1 MGKTQSNLERL
12 YGAVSAQFDIGTF
25 EEFRAKMNTPE
36 DRRRFYDAVDAN
48 GFDLGNY
55 DEYERRLGGVQ
66 EVSAQGSAGTSETS
80 GQPSGSLAEPL
91 LGNQPA
97 QAPVDPTPEQV
108 GKAVTDFE
116 AQQIANVGN
125 RHTDRYVPEDAT
137 VVTPIDTSAGP
148 SVATLGDDGEIFNV
162 IPPVDVVASD
172 TMTFQTSVRNT
183 FDNLVN
189 QIRGIDDRLSL
200 VAAESWER
208 LLGKELAASWYEY
221 DGRDINQVKMDAY
234 AELERLESE
243 MKQTQSVS
251 GAITSGDPVAILA
264 ASINALSALGGTAL
278 ASITTGGVGLYTEM
292 MGSAIYDF
300 NKTKAEELGLT
311 VEELYEQGK
320 AEFATPATIGVIGGA
335 LERVGFRGAQRAFL
349 AQINSQAGRRLLK
362 AGLGANQEGMTEW
375 LQTGLEAVN
384 ERMAEGDASTFDIS
398 SVFVDALFSEEGLEA
413 YLMGAVGSASA
424 SGLGRMG
431 GAISSRV
438 ANRDL
443 ADNINQGFD
452 TLASIEQDLSNPEI
466 SPSTQAVLRG
476 QQDAIVSEISD
487 NIIESN
493 RQEDT
498 LPAESKNEV
507 EGLLS
512 RLEELQAVIQ
522 DPNVS
527 ETTKESLRAQAEQ
540 VSGEIDTIISNSQDT
555 AIETSVVQEPAA
567 APETPTQELSEL
579 QSEYDTLGI
588 DLQEGRI
595 TQEEFD
601 ASADSLYESILLRRD
616 ADALEARMFE
626 ERAAQRQIEVDAA
639 ISEFQQN
646 NPDVEVDLFE
656 DLPDSVVRTFE
667 RVDRG
672 VPTDPV
678 ALEEASSWMYDKY
691 QSVLDERNNPE
702 RRHTIEQ
709 LNSIANQIGED
720 ITILE
725 NYRYEQ
731 QNETESVQLETE
743 ASNIP
748 SQPEQEAERVEAT
761 GQQESEVTTEAE
773 TSPVRD
779 DLSSDEA
786 MGQLTAEVSSEAPL
800 EAVSDGGVVSDVEQ
814 EADPV
819 SVEDVQSER
828 EQSEVSL
835 TVAERPVRITDDMPP
850 KQPDNAR
857 VKSLLRM
864 LPRQDTAAMMGPANV
879 EYRRDVIES
888 ITGERPTK
896 KDAGITNVR
905 RAIADY
911 LGIDL
916 ENTSGV
922 NFADMV
928 RNWANSPDSSP
939 KKSSSPSRQA
949 NRYVNSDVSDSVAS
963 NPEEVTREFAE
974 RTDDPDLIADAYN
987 NVMPREPDYIEEGI
1001 ANYLGGG
1008 RINRR
1013 DFNSI
1018 GDRNRSS
1025 QPLASRWLDAS
1036 NSQLGL
1042 DVMAQE
1048 LSDQLG
1054 VEVTEQDFIDFV
1066 ERYRGKNDFEQSR
1079 KSAEQEILEDRYKE
1093 LTGRNLTPRVAESAR
1108 RRLDAEI
1115 TDRDLL
1121 ESSPVFRELGITYED
1136 VLDYEEF
1143 HRQSDQGGAENVPS
1157 QESVG
1162 STAVADGGARPQ
1174 EAKPKT
1180 PKTLL
1185 KGVADRLSKTGLA
1198 KSVKIMT
1205 SKEIVADLTG
1215 RSNVQFQTDQAE
1227 LADIEAKA
1235 KADGT
1240 WMKAPNGKPTNLN
1253 EKQWVQVRSK
1263 AFKDWFGD
1271 WENDPANASKV
1282 VDENGEPLVVYHG
1295 TPNHFNEFREGV
1307 SWFSDHLGYATDYK
1321 LGDSGNLLNTF
1332 LNIKNPAD
1340 LDLYYTH
1347 GFERLQELGYD
1358 GTKLIDTVDGLS
1370 ARYTT
1375 FNPNQIKSAT
1385 DNVGTFDPSNPD
1397 IRFQASAWHGSPH
1410 VFDKFSASAIG
1421 TGEGAQAFGW
1431 GLYFTDLES
1440 IARNYANA
1448 LVGKPNH
1455 TGNSTVDWVIDV
1467 KKPANKNELLKEL
1480 EKILNEKED
1489 TLNNN
1494 VLKDNIKERFE
1505 NEIKEVQEGISIV
1518 SSKDYNLTFGRN
1530 LYSVT
1535 LHKGKT
1541 PSEYTWLEWDK
1552 NITTEFNDRIRKQ
1565 AKKEGLLTKRTG
1577 KSDIISGV
1585 VPTGAHFITEGVNG
1599 EAIYDSLEKTFG
1611 SSKEASLFLLRAG
1624 IDGIKYPA
1632 ESVSSGATSDTAK
1645 GFNYVVFDEN
1655 AVEIEERIQ
1664 FQKGEDINGYVDA
1677 EGNIVI
1683 NSDTAGLDTPIH
1695 EFAHIW
1701 ERTIETQ
1708 NPFLHQRGMEL
1719 IQTEEGKPY
1728 VDHVKKTQPGLTG
1741 RALYKEALAQAIGDR
1756 GARII
1761 ESQKNSS
1768 IKQWLKDAWDFI
1780 AKMVGLSEM
1789 SMSDIS
1795 TLTLNEFADAAA
1807 VDLLSGKQFARLEN
1821 GDTVAKT
1828 TATSES
1834 RMDNKDKFMSDFMT
1848 RMRKRNG
1855 MNYQGQV
1862 DGSLSDGDFSE
1873 LITFFNYGTEK
1884 GLINGLSDAK
1894 AAAESMGINSPGQV
1908 ERAYKISQIRAK
1920 AATGFKVSEVSE
1932 DRIANADFNKVSDRE
1947 YLAIGKDM
1955 VDSGLV
1961 KPYDLVNSI
1970 LTDPRA
1976 LQPEEVAAMQ
1986 YYRTQIESDIYDLQK
2001 LVDSG
2006 SESEVSSFNFNG
2018 ARGYDGIAAK
2028 MEVINQ
2034 SLFDLDMAIL
2044 ATASQQSAA
2053 FRLRSVM
2060 ADRDFNIVTYLAEL
2074 KARGFVDPKLEAK
2087 LKKLSNELNSVRS
2100 KLKRKSKEAEA
2111 LAEQISQG
2119 NIVQEGTQP
2128 VRQTRMVRHKNET
2141 VEAVNRVLDSL
2152 DMDSF
2157 ALPGMSFQANSTL
2170 RFQVNPNP
2178 AVSEAV
2184 RSAVEKMKLDV
2195 SEGRS
2200 SLSDALE
2207 SAVESVNSA
2216 VGEGNWDSVKFRSV
2230 VANGLV
2236 QNSIPVKV
2244 RKPYVNSDGVLVIP
2258 GEYLKSLVREGVD
2271 TIEKM
2276 VPAASAELDG
2286 QFSEYDIRNA
2296 ISGYGRQSA
2305 SHRTDLDRKI
2315 SKARRIA
2322 NLLSQ
2327 IEDLETK
2334 GERVRTA
2341 KQKHDNDTEINN
2353 LKDTV
2358 RQLEYD
2364 LEMTPEERAQYDE
2377 QRYNEQRQR
2386 YLRNYIAQV
2395 QDRID
2400 NKDFAPVK
2408 HRNRYED
2415 DAETTAL
2422 RKEAESIKNEFKKE
2436 KYRHELENRT
2446 PSEKFRALAYD
2457 ILFNIT
2463 RGLSA
2468 GADASAI
2475 GVQGAIYT
2483 FARPKDAYKMF
2494 AGSMKGTFS
2503 EQEYQDYFTEMQSDP
2518 FYEMARNAGL
2528 NLQLPNFYQSVQ
2540 EEQYKGQLP
2549 ELMWNKIIN
2558 DPAAFMASKFTRKP
2572 NSEIR
2577 DALYDKANPF
2587 TLGDRNYSLVLSKMR
2602 FDMFKEF
2609 MANQINK
2616 RGVNTE
2622 IDTDTIKQ
2630 VAEIVNTITMASKVP
2645 GLEGKLGN
2653 DIVSAI
2659 MFSARKFIATWKI
2672 LGAWAPLLMGSSR
2685 NTQLFYDSY
2694 GGVIGKGL
2702 GTMFAIAA
2710 IPTAIA
2716 SWMKFDDEDDE
2727 EPYFYNPYFLDP
2739 RHSDFMK
2746 LRMGNT
2752 RVSLFQGIDGNVI
2765 WATRF
2770 VTGEYMTSSS
2780 RQVKPLNGEQFNKT
2794 RLSLTWDYI
2803 SNKFAPTT
2811 GSAVRLLGGDR
2822 DRIEGMERFRESLAP
2837 MWATGIWEQYQDTGN
2852 VAETSAL
2859 GVLGMFGLAYNN
2871 YGGAEFASKRGT
2883 DNKKAVEIF
2892 ERSGLSAYDPGRN
2905 QRTYFDGKKMSSVSG
2920 SLYSDSYLPAYQK
2933 YMTEAVLSNEARFSK
2948 NVHWEHKEGLI
2959 KSMKRDAYKYAE
2971 IESSGVYA
2979 RAGFDKFSID
2989 GVQYKLLESQYSD
3002 KAKHIKNYMDKLYK
3016 RDIRE
3021 AKTSVRT
3028 KMRSEGIKATPA
3040 YVEMQEKLYLYNKA
3054 SAYANQMMYNDMRR
3068 GKMKLFKSTEVTVD
3082 TVLDEE

>member
-66 EVSAQGSAGTSETS
+66 GVSAQGSVGTSETS
-80 GQPSGSLAEPL
+80 GQPSSSSAEPSLVKFDSKKEREFQDWFKQVASHKGLDSNPDDPNHLYDYRAFYQAEPELAQQLLTDDPEAHFTDIGKLPGHPTFSDESMHFNESNKNLAGRWDGEIYIPYDPNKPVINALTGEEIPNYPRSQEGQGLAEPSL
-91 LGNQPA
+91 DTPS
-97 QAPVDPTPEQV
+97 PEQI
-108 GKAVTDFE
+108 GQAVTDFE
-116 AQQIANVGN
+116 AQQIQNAGN
-125 RHTDRYVPEDAT
+125 QYRDRYVPQDST
-137 VVTPIDTSAGP
+137 VLGGVNIGGEP
-148 SVATLGDDGEIFNV
+148 SVAILDPNAPEGVSNV

-189 QIRGIDDRLSL
+189 QIKGIDDRLSL

-251 GAITSGDPVAILA
+251 GAIASGDPVAILA

-320 AEFATPATIGVIGGA
+320 AEFATPATIGAIGGA
-335 LERVGFRGAQRAFL
+335 LERIGFRGAQRAFL
-349 AQINSQAGRRLLK
+349 SQINSQAGRRLLK

-384 ERMAEGDASTFDIS
+384 ERMAEGDANTFDIS
-398 SVFVDALFSEEGLEA
+398 SVFADALFSEEGLEA

-431 GAISSRV
+431 GTISSRV

-487 NIIESN
+487 NIIESTQ
-493 RQEDT
+493 QEDA
-498 LPAESKNEV
+498 LPTESKNEV

-527 ETTKESLRAQAEQ
+527 ETTKESLRTQAEQ
-540 VSGEIDTIISNSQDT
+540 VSGEIDAIISTSQESS
-555 AIETSVVQEPAA
+555 AETSVSQEPVDIQ
-567 APETPTQELSEL
+567 ETPAQDLSEL
-579 QSEYDTLGI
+579 QAEYDALGR

-601 ASADSLYESILLRRD
+601 ASADLLYGSILLRRD
-616 ADALEARMFE
+616 ADALEAQMFE

-639 ISEFQQN
+639 ISEFQRN
-646 NPDVEVDLFE
+646 NPDIEVDLFE

-667 RVDRG
+667 RVERG
-672 VPTDPV
+672 IPTDPV
-678 ALEEASSWMYDKY
+678 ALEEASSWLYDKY

-731 QNETESVQLETE
+731 QNETESVQPETE

-786 MGQLTAEVSSEAPL
+786 LGQLTAEVSSEAPV
-800 EAVSDGGVVSDVEQ
+800 ETVSDGGVVSGVEQ
-814 EADPV
+814 EAAPI
-819 SVEDVQSER
+819 SVDDVQSEQ

-835 TVAERPVRITDDMPP
+835 PVAERPVRVTDDMPP
-850 KQPDNAR
+850 KQPENAR

-864 LPRQDTAAMMGPANV
+864 LPRQDYTEMMGPSNV
-879 EYRRDVIES
+879 EYRRDVIEAL
-888 ITGERPTK
+888 TGVRPPK
-896 KDAGITNVR
+896 KDAGIGKVEK
-905 RAIADY
+905 ALSDF
-911 LGIDL
+911 LGFTPESPIDK
-916 ENTSGV
+916 
-922 NFADMV
+922 DKV

-939 KKSSSPSRQA
+939 KKSSRPSRQA

-974 RTDDPDLIADAYN
+974 RTDDPDLIADAYSH
-987 NVMPREPDYIEEGI
+987 VTPREPDYIEEGI

-1008 RINRR
+1008 SINRR
-1013 DFNSI
+1013 DFNSF

-1066 ERYRGKNDFEQSR
+1066 EKYRGKDDFEQSR
-1079 KSAEQEILEDRYKE
+1079 KSAEQEILEDRYRE

-1174 EAKPKT
+1174 GAKAKAKT

-1185 KGVADRLSKTGLA
+1185 KGIADRLSNTGLA
-1198 KSVKIMT
+1198 KSVKMMT
-1205 SKEIVADLTG
+1205 SEEI
-1215 RSNVQFQTDQAE
+1215 SE
-1227 LADIEAKA
+1227 
-1235 KADGT
+1235 
-1240 WMKAPNGKPTNLN
+1240 
-1253 EKQWVQVRSK
+1253 
-1263 AFKDWFGD
+1263 
-1271 WENDPANASKV
+1271 
-1282 VDENGEPLVVYHG
+1282 
-1295 TPNHFNEFREGV
+1295 
-1307 SWFSDHLGYATDYK
+1307 
-1321 LGDSGNLLNTF
+1321 
-1332 LNIKNPAD
+1332 D
-1340 LDLYYTH
+1340 LD
-1347 GFERLQELGYD
+1347 G
-1358 GTKLIDTVDGLS
+1358 
-1370 ARYTT
+1370 
-1375 FNPNQIKSAT
+1375 
-1385 DNVGTFDPSNPD
+1385 
-1397 IRFQASAWHGSPH
+1397 
-1410 VFDKFSASAIG
+1410 
-1421 TGEGAQAFGW
+1421 
-1431 GLYFTDLES
+1431 
-1440 IARNYANA
+1440 
-1448 LVGKPNH
+1448 
-1455 TGNSTVDWVIDV
+1455 
-1467 KKPANKNELLKEL
+1467 
-1480 EKILNEKED
+1480 
-1489 TLNNN
+1489 
-1494 VLKDNIKERFE
+1494 
-1505 NEIKEVQEGISIV
+1505 
-1518 SSKDYNLTFGRN
+1518 
-1530 LYSVT
+1530 
-1535 LHKGKT
+1535 
-1541 PSEYTWLEWDK
+1541 
-1552 NITTEFNDRIRKQ
+1552 
-1565 AKKEGLLTKRTG
+1565 RTG
-1577 KSDIISGV
+1577 
-1585 VPTGAHFITEGVNG
+1585 
-1599 EAIYDSLEKTFG
+1599 
-1611 SSKEASLFLLRAG
+1611 ASVQG
-1624 IDGIKYPA
+1624 QD
-1632 ESVSSGATSDTAK
+1632 V
-1645 GFNYVVFDEN
+1645 
-1655 AVEIEERIQ
+1655 
-1664 FQKGEDINGYVDA
+1664 NGYVDA
-1677 EGNIVI
+1677 DGNIVI
-1683 NSDTAGLDTPIH
+1683 NSDTASPDTPIH
-1695 EFAHIW
+1695 EFAHAW

-1719 IQTEEGKPY
+1719 IQSEEGKPY
-1728 VDHVKKTQPGLTG
+1728 VDHVKKTQPSLTG

-1756 GARII
+1756 GARLI

-1789 SMSDIS
+1789 SMSYIS

-1828 TATSES
+1828 TAASES
-1834 RMDNKDKFMSDFMT
+1834 RMDDKDKFMSDFMT

-1855 MNYQGQV
+1855 INYQGQV

-1873 LITFFNYGTEK
+1873 LIMFFNYGTEK
-1884 GLINGLSDAK
+1884 GLINGLSDAR

-1920 AATGFKVSEVSE
+1920 SATGFKVSEVSE
-1932 DRIANADFNKVSDRE
+1932 ERIANADFNKVSDRE

-2074 KARGFVDPKLEAK
+2074 KARGYVDPKLEAK
-2087 LKKLSNELNSVRS
+2087 LKKLSNELNSVRA

-2128 VRQTRMVRHKNET
+2128 VRQTRTVRHKKET

-2152 DMDSF
+2152 DLDSF

-2207 SAVESVNSA
+2207 AAVESVNSV
-2216 VGEGNWDSVKFRSV
+2216 VGEGNWDSVKFRSA

-2244 RKPYVNSDGVLVIP
+2244 RKPYVNSDGVLIIP

-2276 VPAASAELDG
+2276 VSAASAELDG

-2315 SKARRIA
+2315 SKAKRIA

-2341 KQKHDNDTEINN
+2341 KQKHDNDTRINN

-2364 LEMTPEERAQYDE
+2364 LEMTPEERAQYAE

-2386 YLRNYIAQV
+2386 YLRNYISQV
-2395 QDRID
+2395 QERID

-2446 PSEKFRALAYD
+2446 PGEKFRALAYD

-2483 FARPKDAYKMF
+2483 FARPKDAYRIF

-2558 DPAAFMASKFTRKP
+2558 DPAAFMVSKFTRKP
-2572 NSEIR
+2572 DSEIR

-2587 TLGDRNYSLVLSKMR
+2587 TLGDRNYSLVLSKIR

-2609 MANQINK
+2609 MTNQINK

-2645 GLEGKLGN
+2645 GLQGKLGN

-2672 LGAWAPLLMGSSR
+2672 LGAWAPLLMGPSR

-2702 GTMFAIAA
+2702 GTMFAMVA

-2716 SWMKFDDEDDE
+2716 SWMRFDDDEDDE

-2746 LRMGNT
+2746 LKMGNT

-2780 RQVKPLNGEQFNKT
+2780 RQVRPLNGEQFNKT

-2803 SNKFAPTT
+2803 SNKFAPTA

-2859 GVLGMFGLAYNN
+2859 GILGMFGLAYNN

-2905 QRTYFDGKKMSSVSG
+2905 QRTYFDGEKMSSVSG

-3021 AKTSVRT
+3021 AKTSVRA

-3040 YVEMQEKLYLYNKA
+3040 YIEMQEKLYLYNKA
-3054 SAYANQMMYNDMRR
+3054 SAYANQMLYNDMRR